1 MSLGLS
7 WVRFDFSALKVPAA
21 SIDHCPKLQAAHGEG
36 LWQGHGQGQ
45 GQGRRQAH
53 RGGARKKERERER
66 ERAGARYRVLID
78 FFNQRKVPTMTRSRT
93 PTLSLFSNQLSTPVL
108 SLSMRHTHIHT
119 HFSLLSQ
126 FHRVFY
132 SSRSRFSPS
141 TFLTK
146 RSAHYHHHY
155 PHRLRLPISSP
166 PSSTSSSPRPSPSC
180 SLSALGTHS

>member
-7 WVRFDFSALKVPAA
+7 WVRFDFTALKVPAA
-21 SIDHCPKLQAAHGEG
+21 SIDHCPKRQAAQGER
-36 LWQGHGQGQ
+36 LWQGQGQ

-53 RGGARKKERERER
+53 RGGARKRERER
-66 ERAGARYRVLID
+66 ERKSPLPGVNWLFWPKKGTDHDQVWVYRP
-78 FFNQRKVPTMTRSRT
+78 PTSSDSESATDPCSIFVYA
-93 PTLSLFSNQLSTPVL
+93 SHS
-108 SLSMRHTHIHT
+108 HT

-132 SSRSRFSPS
+132 SSLSRFSPS

-166 PSSTSSSPRPSPSC
+166 PSPTSSLPSPAS

>member
-36 LWQGHGQGQ
+36 LWQGHGQGQGQ

-93 PTLSLFSNQLSTPVL
+93 PTLSLFESAIDPCSIFVYA
-108 SLSMRHTHIHT
+108 SHSHT
-119 HFSLLSQ
+119 
-126 FHRVFY
+126 Y
-132 SSRSRFSPS
+132 
-141 TFLTK
+141 TFLT
-146 RSAHYHHHY
+146 SFTVSQSF
-155 PHRLRLPISSP
+155 LFISFTLFTFHIS
-166 PSSTSSSPRPSPSC
+166 
-180 SLSALGTHS
+180 H

>member
-36 LWQGHGQGQ
+36 LWKGHGHGQGQ

-119 HFSLLSQ
+119 
-126 FHRVFY
+126 
-132 SSRSRFSPS
+132 
-141 TFLTK
+141 FLT
-146 RSAHYHHHY
+146 SFTVSQSF
-155 PHRLRLPISSP
+155 LFISFTLFTFHIS
-166 PSSTSSSPRPSPSC
+166 
-180 SLSALGTHS
+180 H

>member
-7 WVRFDFSALKVPAA
+7 WVRFDFTALKVPAA

-36 LWQGHGQGQ
+36 LCK

-78 FFNQRKVPTMTRSRT
+78 FFNQRKVPTMTGPGLPNTRPRPYRS
-93 PTLSLFSNQLSTPVL
+93 SNQLPTPVL

-132 SSRSRFSPS
+132 SSLSRFSPS

-166 PSSTSSSPRPSPSC
+166 PSATSSSSPRPSPSC

>member
-36 LWQGHGQGQ
+36 LWKGHGQGQ

-93 PTLSLFSNQLSTPVL
+93 LTLSLFESAIDPCSIFVYA
-108 SLSMRHTHIHT
+108 SHSHT
-119 HFSLLSQ
+119 
-126 FHRVFY
+126 Y
-132 SSRSRFSPS
+132 
-141 TFLTK
+141 TFLT
-146 RSAHYHHHY
+146 SFTVSQSF
-155 PHRLRLPISSP
+155 LFISFTLFTFHIS
-166 PSSTSSSPRPSPSC
+166 
-180 SLSALGTHS
+180 H